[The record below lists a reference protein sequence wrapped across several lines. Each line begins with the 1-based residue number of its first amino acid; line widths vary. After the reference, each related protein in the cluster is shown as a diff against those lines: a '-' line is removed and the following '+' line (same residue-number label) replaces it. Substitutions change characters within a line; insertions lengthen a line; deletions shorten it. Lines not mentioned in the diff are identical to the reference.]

1 MKKIRLCQE
10 LEEVNWISS
19 FMVLDKFLL
28 ASPIK
33 ILFFNMKPKIC
44 FKMQASP
51 GTDVFCEIKYLL
63 SPGLKMPVAHSIL
76 RVVFDSDLKNFIFD
90 DFPHVNNHKKQNSSI
105 DYHISATTLPL
116 LL

>member
-33 ILFFNMKPKIC
+33 ILFFNMKPEIC
-44 FKMQASP
+44 YKMQARP
-51 GTDVFCEIKYLL
+51 GTDVLCEIMCLL

-76 RVVFDSDLKNFIFD
+76 RVVFDSDLKNFIFG